1 MSERDEVL
9 WCPQCRTRQA
19 FNVSGSGRSATCF
32 VCEKEITGTE
42 NIRYL
47 AHVAL
52 LHYQE
57 SRTSREVNVLK
68 CCLMV
73 AQDDGSKEEVEF
85 WLEEIE
91 KQKALECTGKER
103 TLGDFIFED
112 LERGLR

>member
-1 MSERDEVL
+1 MCEHDSIL
-9 WCPQCRTRQA
+9 YCPTCRTRQA

-47 AHVAL
+47 THVAL

-57 SRTSREVNVLK
+57 S
-68 CCLMV
+68 
-73 AQDDGSKEEVEF
+73 
-85 WLEEIE
+85 
-91 KQKALECTGKER
+91 GKER

-112 LERGLR
+112 LEKGL